1 MFSFNLFG
9 TTKIDRSAPVV
20 LKQLRDVSTY
30 TAATGEFESTV
41 DIESDSSWLPSF
53 IDGERAIFV
62 GVGTVDAQVDFS
74 QLSKDAIVVGENGAV
89 TVTLPQPTLGKA
101 HVDPSRSHVA
111 NRDRGL
117 VNRIAGMFKDNPT
130 SEQELYVTA
139 QHRIAK
145 ANGATV
151 DVDVADARDRVASAE
166 MPVVGALRV
175 ALEQHIG
182 SDQLQLHRCRL
193 EQRPPREPEHDAL
206 GRDHRLVARPRHV
219 ADRHPIGL
227 HADYPSEVYIEVAI
241 DLHGPLEPC
250 ADVTGERSAH
260 QVPRKEQDQQHECRH
275 DAR

>member
-1 MFSFNLFG
+1 MATMLDERSTRTRDNGAAHEVVVRVVGDGGGSAGGSAGGSRPPRRRWSLRGIGIFAGLGALAVAVVLLANAVGGMFSFNLFG

-145 ANGATV
+145 AARGSEMRTRAERNTEEMLKGLLGKLGFEQVTV
-151 DVDVADARDRVASAE
+151 VWTGPA
-166 MPVVGALRV
+166 
-175 ALEQHIG
+175 
-182 SDQLQLHRCRL
+182 
-193 EQRPPREPEHDAL
+193 HDPAN
-206 GRDHRLVARPRHV
+206 V
-219 ADRHPIGL
+219 
-227 HADYPSEVYIEVAI
+227 
-241 DLHGPLEPC
+241 
-250 ADVTGERSAH
+250 
-260 QVPRKEQDQQHECRH
+260 
-275 DAR
+275 

>member
-1 MFSFNLFG
+1 MATMLDERPTRARDNGAAHEVVVRVVGDGGGSGGSPPPRRRWSLRGIGIFAGLGALALAIIVLANAVGGLFSFNLFG
-9 TTKIDRSAPVV
+9 TTKVDRSAPVV

-41 DIESDSSWLPSF
+41 DIESDSWLPSF
-53 IDGERAIFV
+53 LDGERAIFV

-145 ANGATV
+145 AARGSEMRTRAERNTEEMLKGLLGKLGFEQVTV
-151 DVDVADARDRVASAE
+151 VWTGPA
-166 MPVVGALRV
+166 
-175 ALEQHIG
+175 
-182 SDQLQLHRCRL
+182 
-193 EQRPPREPEHDAL
+193 HDPAN
-206 GRDHRLVARPRHV
+206 V
-219 ADRHPIGL
+219 
-227 HADYPSEVYIEVAI
+227 
-241 DLHGPLEPC
+241 
-250 ADVTGERSAH
+250 
-260 QVPRKEQDQQHECRH
+260 
-275 DAR
+275 